1 VPLTDVSAR
10 NAQPGARPLKLF
22 DGSGLYLLV
31 SPTGAK
37 GWRFKY
43 RHGGREKLLS
53 FGPYPE
59 VSLKNAREQRDAARR
74 LVAAGTDPSEQ
85 RREQRATSASTFE
98 LVAREWLQLQQ
109 RSLAKRTF
117 IKKVGRLE
125 DFVFPWLGSTPIA
138 QIRPPQLLAV
148 LKRIEAR
155 NLNETA
161 HRVRSECGAV
171 FRYAVATGRAERD
184 ITPDLRGAL
193 APVITENRPT
203 IVEPARI
210 GELLRAIDGYRG
222 HQPTEF
228 ALRLLPL
235 VFVRPGELR
244 LAQWTEI
251 DLANATWRIPA
262 ARMKMREQHIVPLAS
277 QVVALLRD
285 LHALTGAGRLLFPS
299 VRSADR
305 PISDNT
311 LNAALRRLGFTG
323 DEIVAHGFR
332 SMASTLLNE
341 DGWHPDLI
349 ELQLAHAERNE
360 VRSAYNRAQRLS
372 ERRMMMQAWAD
383 KLDGLRAIRK
393 PTMTSDGLGD
403 PNQDPGAASGS
414 ARGRAGANTSWHRQQ
429 H

>member
-1 VPLTDVSAR
+1 LTDVSAR
-10 NAQPGARPLKLF
+10 NAQPGTRPLKLF
-22 DGSGLYLLV
+22 DGDGLYLLV

-59 VSLKNAREQRDAARR
+59 VSLKDAREKREAARR
-74 LVAAGTDPSEQ
+74 LVAAGTHPSEQ
-85 RREQRATSASTFE
+85 RREQRATSANTFE

-117 IKKVGRLE
+117 IKKVARLE
-125 DFVFPWLGSTPIA
+125 DFVFPSLGSVPID
-138 QIRPPQLLAV
+138 QIRAPQLLAV
-148 LKRIEAR
+148 LKHIEAR
-155 NLNETA
+155 NPNETA

-210 GELLRAIDGYRG
+210 GELLRAIDGYPG

-228 ALRLLPL
+228 ALRLLAL

-244 LAQWTEI
+244 RAGWTEI

-299 VRSADR
+299 VRSNDR

-323 DEIVAHGFR
+323 DEIVAHGCR

-372 ERRMMMQAWAD
+372 ERRTMMQAWAD
-383 KLDGLRAIRK
+383 KLDDLRAIRK
-393 PTMTSDGLGD
+393 PTMTSDGLED
-403 PNQDPGAASGS
+403 PNQDPGAVSGS
-414 ARGRAGANTSWHRQQ
+414 GRGRAGADTPLHRQQ

>member
-1 VPLTDVSAR
+1 MPLTDVSAR
-10 NAQPGARPLKLF
+10 NAQPAERPLKLF
-22 DGSGLYLLV
+22 DGDGLYLLI
-31 SPTGAK
+31 SPTGTK

-43 RHGGREKLLS
+43 RVAGREKLLS

-59 VSLKNAREQRDAARR
+59 VSLKAARDKREAARR
-74 LVAAGTDPSEQ
+74 LVASGTDPSEQ
-85 RREQRATSASTFE
+85 RREEKAASSTTFE
-98 LVAREWLQLQQ
+98 MVAREWLQLQQ
-109 RSLAKRTF
+109 RSLAKRTHV
-117 IKKVGRLE
+117 KKVGRLQ

-184 ITPDLRGAL
+184 ITPNLRGAL
-193 APVITENRPT
+193 APVLTENRPT
-203 IVEPARI
+203 ILDPARI

-222 HQPTEF
+222 HQPTEL

-244 LAQWTEI
+244 LAEWTEI
-251 DLANATWRIPA
+251 DLPTATWRIPA
-262 ARMKMREQHIVPLAS
+262 ARMKMREQHIVPLAT
-277 QVVALLRD
+277 QAVAMLRE
-285 LHALTGAGRLLFPS
+285 LHTLTGSGRLLFPS
-299 VRSADR
+299 VRSDDR

-323 DEIVAHGFR
+323 NEIVAHGFR
-332 SMASTLLNE
+332 SMASTRLNE

-360 VRSAYNRAQRLS
+360 VRSAYNRAQRLA
-372 ERRMMMQAWAD
+372 ERRTMMQAWAD
-383 KLDGLRAIRK
+383 QLDRLRAAK
-393 PTMTSDGLGD
+393 
-403 PNQDPGAASGS
+403 
-414 ARGRAGANTSWHRQQ
+414 
-429 H
+429 

>member
-1 VPLTDVSAR
+1 MPLTDVSAR
-10 NAQPGARPLKLF
+10 NAQPAERPLKLF
-22 DGSGLYLLV
+22 DGDGLYLLV

-43 RHGGREKLLS
+43 RVAGREKLLS

-59 VSLKNAREQRDAARR
+59 VSLKAAREKRDVARR

-85 RREQRATSASTFE
+85 RREQRAASSTTFE

-109 RSLAKRTF
+109 RSLAKRTLV
-117 IKKVGRLE
+117 KKVGRLE
-125 DFVFPWLGSTPIA
+125 DFVFPWLGSVPIA
-138 QIRPPQLLAV
+138 HIRPPQLLAV

-203 IVEPARI
+203 ILDPARI

-222 HQPTEF
+222 HQPTEY

-244 LAQWTEI
+244 LAEWTEF
-251 DLANATWRIPA
+251 DLHGATWRIPA
-262 ARMKMREQHIVPLAS
+262 ARMKMREQHVVPLAK
-277 QVVALLRD
+277 QVVSLIRELQ
-285 LHALTGAGRLLFPS
+285 ALTGSGRLLFPS

-323 DEIVAHGFR
+323 NEIVAHGFR

-341 DGWHPDLI
+341 EGWHPDLI

-360 VRSAYNRAQRLS
+360 VRSAYNRAQRLT
-372 ERRMMMQAWAD
+372 ERRTMMQAWAD
-383 KLDGLRAIRK
+383 QLDRLRA
-393 PTMTSDGLGD
+393 
-403 PNQDPGAASGS
+403 AS
-414 ARGRAGANTSWHRQQ
+414 
-429 H
+429 